1 MDEEYVDLNPKDV
14 ADAVEQF
21 FGVEI
26 APRAADDVI
35 RRYEIGFFK
44 LGRARF
50 TNRTELA
57 AWIAANRVA
66 PKTRQVQPV

>member
-1 MDEEYVDLNPKDV
+1 MDEGYVDLNPKAV
-14 ADAVEQF
+14 ADAVGRF

-26 APRAADDVI
+26 APRAADDAI

-50 TNRTELA
+50 TNREELA
-57 AWIAANRVA
+57 AWITANRVA
-66 PKTRQVQPV
+66 PKTEQVQPV

>member
-1 MDEEYVDLNPKDV
+1 MGR
-14 ADAVEQF
+14 F

-26 APRAADDVI
+26 APRAADDAI

-57 AWIAANRVA
+57 AWIESCRVPPGSPYRRPNSRPESQQA
-66 PKTRQVQPV
+66 QPV